1 MQSAHHDYYEA
12 FTVRPYLMFRGV
24 SCLDADIRR
33 PQSDARS
40 YPAEGYLPLP
50 LNGID
55 VRTGN
60 QFSTS
65 NTTVNENSTHGEYIY
80 LNLPLDVYLT
90 LWASS
95 QMTRQLVLPF
105 LEARDPQVNE
115 KGPPEVSRSN

>member
-12 FTVRPYLMFRGV
+12 FTVRPYLMFRSI

-40 YPAEGYLPLP
+40 YPAETYLPLP

-55 VRTGN
+55 VRSGN

-65 NTTVNENSTHGEYIY
+65 NATVNENSTNGELIY
-80 LNLPLDVYLT
+80 LDLPLDAYLT
-90 LWASS
+90 FWVSS
-95 QMTRQLVLPF
+95 R
-105 LEARDPQVNE
+105 
-115 KGPPEVSRSN
+115 